1 VDAFVQRY
9 PSFQLADELLVEGGE
24 MLSGAADTPGA
35 PREPT
40 KPTSSNRVQIIF

>member
-1 VDAFVQRY
+1 
-9 PSFQLADELLVEGGE
+9 
-24 MLSGAADTPGA
+24 MLCGAAYTPGA